1 MAPLGRWGSKTA
13 AQKFHTASV
22 YPLEWNPVYVFFLM
36 TAQKSCT
43 GDKEGIMSQKSEE
56 SILPDLPEPPQGDGD
71 SGGDTSAPPPVLPGP
86 SASQGQA
93 KPRGGL
99 RGLSRRE
106 AVVGLVGVA
115 GLVIGGGDLA
125 LHLWQL
131 LHPSSGPRPGDPSL
145 RKEASNLDFAAGTQI
160 WFLAGDTPQD
170 YAYGIDPTLT
180 LNGKASAYLKARVA
194 QPAGFGTLMQA
205 FQGIEYRGTRL
216 RMSGSVKAQVVEQWA
231 GLWMRVDGDG
241 GKVLSFDNMQNRQI
255 QGTRDWKQ
263 YEVVLDVPA
272 ESVGIYFGI
281 LLAGKGQVWLSNV
294 QFEVVGT
301 DVPTTSS

>member
-1 MAPLGRWGSKTA
+1 MVPSGRWGSKTA
-13 AQKFHTASV
+13 ARKFHIASV
-22 YPLEWNPVYVFFLM
+22 YSLEWNPMYVFFLM
-36 TAQKSCT
+36 TAEQSCT

-56 SILPDLPEPPQGDGD
+56 AIFPALPEPPQGDGE
-71 SGGDTSAPPPVLPGP
+71 SGGDPSVPPPVLPGP
-86 SASQGQA
+86 STSQGQA
-93 KPRGGL
+93 KPRAGL
-99 RGLSRRE
+99 CGLSRRE

-115 GLVIGGGDLA
+115 GLAIGGGDLA
-125 LHLWQL
+125 FHLWQL
-131 LHPSSGPRPGDPSL
+131 LHPSSSPLPGNPSL
-145 RKEASNLDFAAGTQI
+145 PKEANNLDFAAGTQS

-180 LNGKASAYLKARVA
+180 LNGKASASLKAGVA

-205 FQGIEYRGTRL
+205 FQGIEDRGKRL

-231 GLWMRVDGDG
+231 GLWMRVDGEG

-281 LLAGKGQVWLSNV
+281 LLVGKGQVSRTCSVTHNQGLRSLPR
-294 QFEVVGT
+294 
-301 DVPTTSS
+301 D